1 MAYLNLKAEIA
12 RSGLTYNEILE
23 RGKVD
28 GRLDCNISTLSLKI
42 NGKAEFTVD
51 EASCLRDIVSP
62 DPLSRSFTVRRCDSE
77 DYTRISRRNH
87 YR

>member
-1 MAYLNLKAEIA
+1 MAYPNLKAEIA

-62 DPLSRSFTVRRCDSE
+62 GSTLEELYCEEV
-77 DYTRISRRNH
+77 
-87 YR
+87 